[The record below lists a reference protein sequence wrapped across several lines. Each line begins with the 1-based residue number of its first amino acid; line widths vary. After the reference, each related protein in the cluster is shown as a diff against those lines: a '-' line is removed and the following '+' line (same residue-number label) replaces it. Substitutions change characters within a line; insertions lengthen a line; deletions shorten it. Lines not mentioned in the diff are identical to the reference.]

1 MIQGERRLSTEERIK
16 RIFNRVSEYD
26 IYRFYLG
33 DFPLNEPFCNPL
45 RNDSHP
51 SMDVREMNIGRL
63 MHHDYGDDR
72 YRGGCIDLVMQ
83 KYFCDLPAAVGQI
96 ERDFNID
103 QTGKGMKPTVVTWET
118 PTIIAKPPPKIHV
131 STRKPTNEELR
142 WWSDRL
148 QDISDLK
155 REHIYFPR
163 DIYRNHQRLPDSGL
177 LTICYY
183 YPDVDKWKIYRPDA
197 GKRQKDTPPH
207 KWKWDTNLSASYCEN
222 LEAVRGATKG
232 LLVAKKKDRLYL
244 QKLLE
249 VDEICNV
256 QAEDPVFVSDEV
268 LEVLKNIPDRWASG
282 DNDKKGKE
290 FSWWLTG
297 QGFKHIN
304 VPDELYDDR
313 AITDWVDWGVKVD
326 HKYVYNHFKNKGFI

>member
-1 MIQGERRLSTEERIK
+1 MIQGERRFSTEERIK
-16 RIFNRVSEYD
+16 RIYERISEFD

-33 DFPLNEPFCNPL
+33 SFPINEPFCNPF
-45 RNDSHP
+45 RNDTHP

-83 KYFCDLPAAVGQI
+83 KYFCDLPAAVAQI
-96 ERDFNID
+96 ERDFGID
-103 QTGKGMKPTVVTWET
+103 QTKKGMKPAVVTWET

-163 DIYRNHQRLPDSGL
+163 DIYRNHQRLPDSGM

-183 YPDVDKWKIYRPDA
+183 YPDVDKWKIYRPSA
-197 GKRQKDTPPH
+197 AKRQKDTPAY
-207 KWKWDTNLSASYCEN
+207 KWKFDTNLPFDYIEN
-222 LEAVRGATKG
+222 LEAVRGATKSILIG
-232 LLVAKKKDRLYL
+232 KKKDRLYL

-249 VDEICNV
+249 IDEICNV
-256 QAEDPVFVSDEV
+256 QAEDSACLSEEV
-268 LEVLKNIPDRWASG
+268 LEVLRNIPDRWGCG
-282 DNDKKGKE
+282 DDDNKGKQ
-290 FSWWLTG
+290 FTGWLETK
-297 QGFKHIN
+297 GFRTILG
-304 VPDELYDDR
+304 DM
-313 AITDWVDWGVKVD
+313 VDLGMERGHQVVID
-326 HKYVYNHFKNKGFI
+326 HFKQSGWKD